1 MSGSRAAAKARTHE
15 NLLDAAA
22 TVFAE
27 RGYGAASVEEIART
41 AGTSVGSVYAHFTSK
56 EKLFVALMERRSAQE
71 FATAQAELA
80 DGFEAALPALNR
92 QLLAEADSDHLAEL
106 GAEAWLYALRS
117 PAFGAELAA
126 HHRRVQEVTTAMV
139 AQERTRRGTT
149 LSMSDAE
156 VATVTTALAR
166 GLVQQRRLSPGSV
179 PDDLFGRTLI
189 ALLAGLE
196 RPASGPSSPSSPPA
210 SGPDAPASADA

>member
-196 RPASGPSSPSSPPA
+196 RPASGPSSPPSPPA

>member
-56 EKLFVALMERRSAQE
+56 DKLFVALMERRSASE
-71 FATAQAELA
+71 FAAAQAELA
-80 DGFEAALPALNR
+80 DGFEAAVPALNQR
-92 QLLAEADSDHLAEL
+92 LLAEADSDHLAEL

-126 HHRRVQEVTTAMV
+126 HHRRVHEIITDMV
-139 AQERTRRGTT
+139 AQERTRRGST
-149 LSMSDAE
+149 LAMSDAE
-156 VATVTTALAR
+156 VGTVASALAR
-166 GLVQQRRLSPGSV
+166 GLVQFRRLSPESV
-179 PDDLFGRTLI
+179 PDDLFGRTLS

-196 RPASGPSSPSSPPA
+196 TPPGSPPPA
-210 SGPDAPASADA
+210 SGPASGPAAAASADA

>member
-80 DGFEAALPALNR
+80 DGFEAAVPALNR
-92 QLLAEADSDHLAEL
+92 QLLAEADSEHLAEL

-126 HHRRVQEVTTAMV
+126 HHRRVHEIITDMV
-139 AQERTRRGTT
+139 AQERTRRGST
-149 LSMSDAE
+149 LSMSDEE
-156 VATVTTALAR
+156 VGVVAAALAR
-166 GLVQQRRLSPGSV
+166 GLVQHRRLSPESV
-179 PDDLFGRTLI
+179 PDDLFGRTLT

-196 RPASGPSSPSSPPA
+196 SPASPASPPSPPA
-210 SGPDAPASADA
+210 SDPVAPGSADA

>member
-56 EKLFVALMERRSAQE
+56 EKLFVALMERRSDRE
-71 FATAQAELA
+71 FAEAQAELA
-80 DGFEAALPALNR
+80 EGFEAAVPALNR
-92 QLLAEADSDHLAEL
+92 RLLAEADSDHLAEL

-126 HHRRVQEVTTAMV
+126 HHERVHGVITAMV
-139 AQERTRRGTT
+139 AQARSRRGTT
-149 LSMSDAE
+149 FALSDAE
-156 VATVTTALAR
+156 VGTVASALAR
-166 GLVQQRRLSPGSV
+166 GLVQHRRLSPGSV
-179 PDDLFGRTLI
+179 PDDLFGRTLT

-196 RPASGPSSPSSPPA
+196 APASVPA
-210 SGPDAPASADA
+210 SGPDGPESADA

>member
-56 EKLFVALMERRSAQE
+56 EKLFVALMERRTAAE
-71 FATAQAELA
+71 FARAEAELA
-80 DGFEAALPALNR
+80 DGFEAAVPALNR

-106 GAEAWLYALRS
+106 GAEAWLYGLRS

-126 HHRRVQEVTTAMV
+126 HHRRVHEVITDLV
-139 AQERTRRGTT
+139 ARERTRRGTT
-149 LSMSDAE
+149 FALTDAE
-156 VATVTTALAR
+156 VGTVASALAR
-166 GLVQQRRLSPGSV
+166 GLVQFRRLVPESV
-179 PDDLFGRTLI
+179 PDDLFGRVLT

-196 RPASGPSSPSSPPA
+196 ATPPSPPA
-210 SGPDAPASADA
+210 SGPGAPGSADA